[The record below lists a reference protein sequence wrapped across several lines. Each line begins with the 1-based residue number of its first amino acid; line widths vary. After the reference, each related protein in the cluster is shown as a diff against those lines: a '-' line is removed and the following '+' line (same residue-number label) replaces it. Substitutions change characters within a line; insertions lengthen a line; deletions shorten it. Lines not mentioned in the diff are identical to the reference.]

1 MNALFSGLSLRM
13 VLYLVFAMIAGQ
25 GIAVFDPEAGTLT
38 FHLKDL
44 ETLLVGLGGY
54 IATFAGGRVAKAKGG
69 TT

>member
-1 MNALFSGLSLRM
+1 
-13 VLYLVFAMIAGQ
+13 MIAGQ

>member
-38 FHLKDL
+38 FPLKDL

-54 IATFAGGRVAKAKGG
+54 IAPFAGGRVAKAKGG